1 MCLAAAAA
9 FPAGATRASGQA
21 APAAAPPATVTYVAN
36 SGFLIR
42 AGGKA
47 ILIDALFDGFPG
59 AYVAPAA
66 VREPLLAGRAPF
78 DGIDLILATHRHAD
92 HFSAAAVRQALAS
105 NPRAVFVGPAATVA
119 ALADSSGRARAL
131 DPAEG
136 RRAET
141 EVNGIRIE
149 AMRLS
154 HGTPPPGSPGI
165 VNLGYLVTVGGLK
178 LFHTGDID
186 WQIVTPALLTSL
198 GIPDEHVDVAFVPHF
213 YLAVPF
219 PLPFVVEGIRSR
231 FLVASHLQY
240 TDEPLNAERIQR
252 NFPNAVLLRTEGES
266 WVVPAA
272 SNR

>member
-1 MCLAAAAA
+1 VCLAAAAA
-9 FPAGATRASGQA
+9 FSASATVASGQA
-21 APAAAPPATVTYVAN
+21 APTAAPPASVTYVAN
-36 SGFLIR
+36 SGFLIQ
-42 AGGKA
+42 AGGKK

-59 AYVAPAA
+59 SYAPPVA
-66 VREPLLAGRAPF
+66 VREPLLAGLPPF
-78 DGIDLILATHRHAD
+78 DGIDLILATHRHGD

-119 ALADSSGRARAL
+119 TLADSSGRARAL

-154 HGTPPPGSPGI
+154 HGTPPPGRPDI

-178 LFHTGDID
+178 FFHTGDID
-186 WQIVTPALLTSL
+186 WQIVTPELLTSL
-198 GIPDEHVDVAFVPHF
+198 GIPGEHVDVAFVPHF
-213 YLAVPF
+213 FLAVPV

-240 TDEPLNAERIQR
+240 TDEPVNAERIRR

-266 WVVPAA
+266 WTMP
-272 SNR
+272 

>member
-1 MCLAAAAA
+1 VAVFLAAAAA
-9 FPAGATRASGQA
+9 FSAGAADAAGQA
-21 APAAAPPATVTYVAN
+21 APTAAPPASVTYVAN
-36 SGFLIR
+36 SGFLIQ
-42 AGGKA
+42 AGGKK

-59 AYVAPAA
+59 SYAPPAA
-66 VREPLLAGRAPF
+66 VREPLLAGLPPF
-78 DGIDLILATHRHAD
+78 DGIDLILATHRHGD

-154 HGTPPPGSPGI
+154 HGTPPPGRPDI

-178 LFHTGDID
+178 FFHTGDID
-186 WQIVTPALLTSL
+186 GQIVTPALLTSL
-198 GIPDEHVDVAFVPHF
+198 GIPGEHVDVAFVPHF
-213 YLAVPF
+213 FLSGPG
-219 PLPFVVEGIRSR
+219 PIPFVTDGIRPR
-231 FLVASHLQY
+231 YVVASHLQY
-240 TDEPLNAERIQR
+240 TDAPVNDTQIRR
-252 NFPNAVLLRTEGES
+252 NFPNAVILWTEGES
-266 WVVPAA
+266 WTMP
-272 SNR
+272 